1 MIIYLSLTTAY
12 AKAIYLDGT
21 KRFPEIRSEYV
32 QPVKELA
39 AVKYTEQQILSAF
52 DGQYITESEFNETMT
67 LKATII
73 PEEA

>member
-1 MIIYLSLTTAY
+1 MTIYLSLTTAY

-21 KRFPEIRSEYV
+21 KRFPEIRPEYV

-52 DGQYITESEFNETMT
+52 ERQFIIESEFDETMT
-67 LKATII
+67 LKASLS
-73 PEEA
+73 PESV